1 VSERVSA
8 RHAKRHGP
16 VTPGNKGR
24 FGDFD
29 VLGEVS
35 RWDLVTAGV
44 VLARLDTDP
53 QLSFF
58 DATEEPTVRALLDL
72 LLAQHDEPKVPVT
85 ELIDERLL
93 AGLTD
98 GWHFDDM
105 PEDAEAWHRSV
116 AALDEEACAAF
127 GQNFYRLTLGQ
138 QGDLVQA
145 VQDADEWHGFK
156 ADHLWSLWTRYA
168 CTAFYSHPWAWNE
181 MGFGGPAYPRGYK
194 NMGIDARE
202 RWECPENDAED
213 PVPWAERRESARRAH
228 EANFPAHERGANA
241 EGSQK

>member
-1 VSERVSA
+1 VSERPSS
-8 RHAKRHGP
+8 RRAKHHEP
-16 VTPGNKGR
+16 VTPGDKGR

-29 VLGEVS
+29 VLREVS

-44 VLARLDTDP
+44 VLARLDIDP
-53 QLSFF
+53 QLSVF

-72 LLAQHDEPKVPVT
+72 LLAQHDEPRVPVA

-98 GWHFDDM
+98 GWHYDDM
-105 PEDAEAWHRSV
+105 PEDGEAWHRSLS
-116 AALDEEACAAF
+116 ALEEEANAVF
-127 GQNFYRLTLGQ
+127 GETFHCLSLEQ

-156 ADHLWSLWTRYA
+156 ASHLWSLWTRYA
-168 CTAFYSHPWAWNE
+168 CTAFYCHPWTWNE

-194 NMGIDARE
+194 NIGMDRREEWERPERDA
-202 RWECPENDAED
+202 AD
-213 PVPWAERRESARRAH
+213 PVPWAERRESAQRAH
-228 EANFPAHERGANA
+228 EARYPAEEPPTDVGGRR
-241 EGSQK
+241 K